1 MIINDLNSAGAMPT
15 LEKMFLFAGQRQ
27 RIIAN
32 NIANIDTPNFQ
43 MQDVDPQ
50 EFQKMLGDAIDKRR
64 SSNGGV
70 SGGLD
75 FGHNK
80 QIQMRG
86 SQMILNPTTS
96 GGGVLFH
103 DRNDRDLERL
113 MQQLV
118 ENSTTF
124 RVAADLM
131 RQSQNQLQLA
141 IAQRVI

>member
-32 NIANIDTPNFQ
+32 NIANIDTPNYQ
-43 MQDVDPQ
+43 MQDVDPH
-50 EFQKMLGDAIDKRR
+50 EFQKMLGDAIDRR
-64 SSNGGV
+64 RATNGGT

-80 QIQMRG
+80 QIQMKG
-86 SQMILNPTTS
+86 SQMVLNPTAR
-96 GGGVLFH
+96 GGGVLSH

-141 IAQRVI
+141 IAQRVV